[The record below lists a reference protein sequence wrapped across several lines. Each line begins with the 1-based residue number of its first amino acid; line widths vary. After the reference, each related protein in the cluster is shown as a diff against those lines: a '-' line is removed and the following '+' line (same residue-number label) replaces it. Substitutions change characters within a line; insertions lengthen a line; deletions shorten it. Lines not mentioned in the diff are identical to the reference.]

1 MLVNNE
7 PGYKLP
13 NMEAMAMNEFDDIW
27 DDDAPTKDIFD
38 LFAEYDDTTDVE
50 YLMNFTRC
58 GGN

>member
-1 MLVNNE
+1 VLVDRE

-13 NMEAMAMNEFDDIW
+13 NMETMAMNEFDDIL
-27 DDDAPTKDIFD
+27 DNDAPTKDIFD

-58 GGN
+58 GGK

>member
-1 MLVNNE
+1 VLVDRE

-13 NMEAMAMNEFDDIW
+13 NMETMAMNEFDDIW
-27 DDDAPTKDIFD
+27 DNDAPTKDIFD

-58 GGN
+58 GGK

>member
-1 MLVNNE
+1 
-7 PGYKLP
+7 
-13 NMEAMAMNEFDDIW
+13 MEAMAMNEFDDIW

-38 LFAEYDDTTDVE
+38 LFAEYEDTTDVE

>member
-1 MLVNNE
+1 MLVDRE

-13 NMEAMAMNEFDDIW
+13 NMETMAMNEFDDIW
-27 DDDAPTKDIFD
+27 DNDAPTKDIFD

-58 GGN
+58 GGK

>member
-1 MLVNNE
+1 MLVDNE

-13 NMEAMAMNEFDDIW
+13 NMETMTMNEYDDIY
-27 DDDAPTKDIFD
+27 DDAPAKDIFD

-58 GGN
+58 GGK